1 MKVTPLHLAALA
13 VVAVKDLR
21 PVGTRE
27 PIMRTSDFY
36 YTGVLD
42 DSGKRWVVKYPLHS
56 HAGTTL
62 EAEAA
67 VSRSLLH
74 ELRNGNLPFDVLR
87 PAGFAPLSHGR
98 ALVYPAPLG
107 KIRSFDD
114 ISPAAAHELGRTLA
128 SIHSLNTDVIDR
140 AGLPHYDPY
149 TWRTRLLTELHDAEQ
164 LASIPPVL
172 RRRWEQAL
180 DNEALWHFTPA
191 VIHGDVAEENF
202 LWSEGTISCVLGF
215 GETQVGDPALD
226 FASLVSSL
234 PEDLFDAV
242 FESYQNA
249 LSYIV
254 DENFFNRSV
263 LMSELAVLR
272 WLLFGIRMEDDSVV
286 EEATQMLNDLANDI
300 EADPELSFGPTW
312 QVDEFVPGNYV
323 DSAEDASFTTSAS
336 DADEDVDF
344 PEKSGSDI
352 SHEADPETSSQVRTE

>member
-13 VVAVKDLR
+13 VVAVDGLR

-42 DSGKRWVVKYPLHS
+42 ESGKRWVVKYPLHA

-67 VSRSLLH
+67 LAHSLLQ
-74 ELRNGNLPFDVLR
+74 ELRSGNLPFDVLR
-87 PAGFAPLSHGR
+87 PAGFAPMTHGR

-107 KIRSFDD
+107 KMRSFDE

-128 SIHSLNTDVIDR
+128 SIHSLDTVVVDR

-149 TWRTRLLTELHDAEQ
+149 TWRTRLLTELREADKVAT
-164 LASIPPVL
+164 IPVVL
-172 RRRWEQAL
+172 RKRWEHAL
-180 DNEALWHFTPA
+180 ENELLWDFVPT

-202 LWSEGTISCVLGF
+202 LWSEGAISCVLGF
-215 GETQVGDPALD
+215 GESQVGDPALD

-234 PEDLFDAV
+234 PEDEFDAV

-249 LSYIV
+249 LNHRV
-254 DENFFNRSV
+254 DENFLNRSI
-263 LMSELAVLR
+263 LMSELALLR
-272 WLLFGIRMEDDSVV
+272 WLLFGIRMQDQSIIDD
-286 EEATQMLNDLANDI
+286 ATQMLNDLAADI
-300 EADPELSFGPTW
+300 EADPELSFGPSW
-312 QVDEFVPGNYV
+312 QVDTLMPDASV
-323 DSAEDASFTTSAS
+323 DSAEEASFTTETPASA
-336 DADEDVDF
+336 E
-344 PEKSGSDI
+344 
-352 SHEADPETSSQVRTE
+352 